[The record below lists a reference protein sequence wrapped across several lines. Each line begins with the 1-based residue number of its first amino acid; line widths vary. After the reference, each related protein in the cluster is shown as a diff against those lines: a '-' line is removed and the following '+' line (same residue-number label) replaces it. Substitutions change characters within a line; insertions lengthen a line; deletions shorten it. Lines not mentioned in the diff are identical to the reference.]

1 MSGMTTQTKP
11 TAYKDFGT
19 TGLNVSRI
27 CFGTWQAGG
36 DWGSVDENQIVSA
49 IRAGREEGINF
60 FDTAQAYGFGAS
72 ERLLGKALAGDVRS
86 RRDEIVIATK
96 GGLRMQGE
104 RLVRDASP
112 AWLRAGVESS
122 LKALGTDYIDL
133 YQVHWPD
140 PATPIRETATA
151 LDGLVREGKIRFVGV
166 SNFDVAEMAEFGKT
180 RKLDALQPPYHL
192 FRRDIEREILPYCT
206 AHGIGVLIYGP
217 LAHGLLSG
225 TMNKQTTFA
234 PDDWRSKSSVF
245 RGEEFAKNLGVVSAL
260 KAFAVKRGISVAQLA
275 IAWTLANPAVDVA
288 IVGVRN
294 PTHVSELARAS
305 RIALAPEDLREI
317 DTILAAAVPVGG
329 PSPEGM

>member
-1 MSGMTTQTKP
+1 MQR
-11 TAYKDFGT
+11 ALAQYKQFGT
-19 TGLNVSRI
+19 TSLNVSRI

-36 DWGSVDENQIVSA
+36 DWGSVDEREIISA
-49 IRAGREEGINF
+49 IRAAREAGINF

-72 ERLLGKALAGDVRS
+72 ERLLGTALSDDVRG

-96 GGLRMQGE
+96 GGLRLDGE

-112 AWLRAGVESS
+112 GWLRAGVESS

-140 PATPIRETATA
+140 PATPIHETATA
-151 LDGLVREGKIRFVGV
+151 LDALVREGKIHFVGV
-166 SNFDVAEMAEFGKT
+166 SNFDVAQMTEFGKT
-180 RKLDALQPPYHL
+180 RKLDALQPPYDL
-192 FRRDIEREILPYCT
+192 FRRDVEREILPYCK
-206 AHGIGVLIYGP
+206 AHGIGVLVYGP

-225 TMNKQTTFA
+225 TMTERTTFA
-234 PDDWRSKSSVF
+234 PNDWRSKSSLF
-245 RGEEFAKNLGVVSAL
+245 RGEQFAKNLDAVSAL
-260 KAFAVKRGISVAQLA
+260 KAFAAKRGITVAQLA

-294 PTHVSELARAS
+294 PKHVSELAGAS
-305 RIALAPEDLREI
+305 RIALTPEDLREI
-317 DTILAAAVPVGG
+317 DTIIAAAVSTDG

>member
-1 MSGMTTQTKP
+1 MR
-11 TAYKDFGT
+11 TAYKEFGT
-19 TGLNVSRI
+19 TALNVSRI

-36 DWGSVDENQIVSA
+36 DWGSVDENQIASA
-49 IRAGREEGINF
+49 IRAAREEGINF

-72 ERLLGKALAGDVRS
+72 ERLLGKALAGDVRN

-96 GGLRMQGE
+96 GGLRIQGE

-151 LDGLVREGKIRFVGV
+151 LDALVREGKIRFLGV
-166 SNFDVAEMAEFGKT
+166 SNFDVVQMAEFGET

-192 FRRDIEREILPYCT
+192 FRRDVEREILPYCK

-225 TMNKQTTFA
+225 TMNEQTTFA

-245 RGEEFAKNLGVVSAL
+245 RGEEFAKNLRVVSAL
-260 KAFAVKRGISVAQLA
+260 KAFAVKRGMSVAQLA

-294 PTHVSELARAS
+294 PKHVGELARAS
-305 RIALAPEDLREI
+305 RIPLVPEDLREI

>member
-1 MSGMTTQTKP
+1 MQTTRTE
-11 TAYKDFGT
+11 YKQFGAT
-19 TGLNVSRI
+19 DLYVSRI

-36 DWGSVDENQIVSA
+36 DWGSVDENEIVSA
-49 IRAGREEGINF
+49 IRAAREAGINF

-72 ERLLGKALAGDVRS
+72 ERVLGKALADDIRS
-86 RRDEIVIATK
+86 RRDEIVVATK
-96 GGLRMQGE
+96 GGLRMDGE

-140 PATPIRETATA
+140 PSTPIHETATA
-151 LDGLVREGKIRFVGV
+151 LDALVREGKIHFVGV
-166 SNFDVAEMAEFGKT
+166 SNFDVAQMTEFGKT
-180 RKLDALQPPYHL
+180 RKLDALQPPYDL
-192 FRRDIEREILPYCT
+192 FRREVEREILPYCK

-225 TMNKQTTFA
+225 TMNENTTFA
-234 PDDWRSKSSVF
+234 PNDWRSKSPLF
-245 RGEEFAKNLGVVSAL
+245 RGEQFAKNLDAVSAL
-260 KAFAVKRGISVAQLA
+260 KTFAAKRGVSVAQLA

-294 PTHVSELARAS
+294 PKHVGELAGAS
-305 RIALAPEDLREI
+305 RIALTPEDLREI
-317 DTILAAAVPVGG
+317 DTIIAAAVPTDG

>member
-1 MSGMTTQTKP
+1 MQTAQ
-11 TAYKDFGT
+11 TEYKQFGT

-36 DWGSVDENQIVSA
+36 DWGSVDENEIVSS
-49 IRAGREEGINF
+49 IRTAREVGINF

-72 ERLLGKALAGDVRS
+72 ERLLGKALADDIRS

-96 GGLRMQGE
+96 GGLRMDGK

-112 AWLRAGVESS
+112 AWLRAGVVSS

-140 PATPIRETATA
+140 PATPIHETATV
-151 LDGLVREGKIRFVGV
+151 LDELVREGKIHFVGV
-166 SNFDVAEMAEFGKT
+166 SNFDVAQVREFGKT
-180 RKLDALQPPYHL
+180 RKLDALQPPYDL
-192 FRRDIEREILPYCT
+192 FRREVEREILPYCK
-206 AHGIGVLIYGP
+206 AHDIGVLIYGP

-225 TMNKQTTFA
+225 TMNEHTTFA
-234 PDDWRSKSSVF
+234 PNDWRSKSSVF
-245 RGEEFAKNLGVVSAL
+245 QGEQFAKNLDVVSAL
-260 KAFAVKRGISVAQLA
+260 KTFAAKRGISVAQLA

-294 PTHVSELARAS
+294 PKHVGELTSAS
-305 RIALAPEDLREI
+305 RIALTPEDLREI
-317 DTILAAAVPVGG
+317 DTIIAAAVPIGG

>member
-1 MSGMTTQTKP
+1 MSGMAQTTR
-11 TAYKDFGT
+11 TAYKEFGT
-19 TGLNVSRI
+19 TGLTVSRI
-27 CFGTWQAGG
+27 CLGTWEAGG
-36 DWGSVDENQIVSA
+36 DWGSVDENQFINA
-49 IRAGREEGINF
+49 IRAAREEGINF

-72 ERLLGKALAGDVRS
+72 ERLLGKALADDVRS

-96 GGLRMQGE
+96 GGLRMQGD

-140 PATPIRETATA
+140 PATPISETATA
-151 LDGLVREGKIRFVGV
+151 LGALVREGKIRFVGV
-166 SNFDVAEMAEFGKT
+166 SNFDVAQMAEFGKT
-180 RKLDALQPPYHL
+180 RKLDALQPPYHV
-192 FRRDIEREILPYCT
+192 FRRDVEREILPYCK

-225 TMNKQTTFA
+225 ATNENTTFA
-234 PDDWRSKSSVF
+234 PDDWRSKSPVF
-245 RGEEFAKNLGVVSAL
+245 RGEEFAKNLRVVSAL
-260 KAFAVKRGISVAQLA
+260 KAFAVKRGISLAQLA

-294 PTHVSELARAS
+294 PKHVGELARAS
-305 RIALAPEDLREI
+305 HIALAPEDLREI
-317 DTILAAAVPVGG
+317 DTILAPAVPVGG